1 MNNYLRLLIF
11 TLISIFV
18 SSNQIIT
25 QDSIKLEKI
34 KKNILVNVF
43 PGGRSHNF
51 VLKSLFDHS
60 LDHQKDFE
68 YVYHILVHN
77 TDKNAWP
84 SNGPYQIYG
93 YGNVTF
99 YEQVFSLA
107 LEEVQKD
114 PVFGFS
120 QFNYAMKKTLEEFI
134 NSGLIQEF
142 SKIKFDMLITD
153 IPNFISVFAREHF
166 NIEHSIYL
174 SPPSLPNVF
183 FNLFELNS
191 GILPAMG
198 SSFFDVM
205 SFKER
210 FINFFYINGMKLIY
224 RVFMDDHVKI
234 FQNYGYNL
242 KNTCAHIYDSFFMVQ
257 YPVGLFFNIALPPN
271 VVKLNAITPRPS
283 KPIKDT
289 DTRIDEFLNI
299 HKKNIYF
306 SQGTIV
312 KIIDFKA
319 ILGVFNHVPEC
330 GFVMAFNK
338 NLISEELFKELPKN
352 ILLIDWVNQNDLLG
366 DNRLHAF
373 ITHGGTN
380 SVSESLYHDKPM
392 VILGVTLDQINTAAA
407 ANKRKVGVVYHKLE
421 EITAENLIL
430 GLEQILKPEEENIYL
445 QNAKKIGKIIRS
457 NRDAREEYT
466 YWIDYFFRLGYKHLL
481 VKSYIEYYGFQV
493 INYDVLAVMIL
504 ILIAFIIII
513 KKLLVCIFCSCKA
526 TKNKV
531 RHG

>member
-1 MNNYLRLLIF
+1 MTNYLRILIV

-25 QDSIKLEKI
+25 QDSIKPEKI

-77 TDKNAWP
+77 TDKSAWP
-84 SNGPYQIYG
+84 SNGPYKIYG

-114 PVFGFS
+114 PVFGFH

-142 SKIKFDMLITD
+142 NKLKFDMLITD

-166 NIEHSIYL
+166 NIEHSVYL

-198 SSFFDVM
+198 SNFFDVM

-210 FINFFYINGMKLIY
+210 FINWQRMYIY
-224 RVFMDDHVKI
+224 RKR
-234 FQNYGYNL
+234 Y
-242 KNTCAHIYDSFFMVQ
+242 
-257 YPVGLFFNIALPPN
+257 
-271 VVKLNAITPRPS
+271 
-283 KPIKDT
+283 
-289 DTRIDEFLNI
+289 TR
-299 HKKNIYF
+299 
-306 SQGTIV
+306 
-312 KIIDFKA
+312 
-319 ILGVFNHVPEC
+319 
-330 GFVMAFNK
+330 
-338 NLISEELFKELPKN
+338 
-352 ILLIDWVNQNDLLG
+352 
-366 DNRLHAF
+366 
-373 ITHGGTN
+373 
-380 SVSESLYHDKPM
+380 
-392 VILGVTLDQINTAAA
+392 
-407 ANKRKVGVVYHKLE
+407 
-421 EITAENLIL
+421 
-430 GLEQILKPEEENIYL
+430 
-445 QNAKKIGKIIRS
+445 
-457 NRDAREEYT
+457 
-466 YWIDYFFRLGYKHLL
+466 
-481 VKSYIEYYGFQV
+481 
-493 INYDVLAVMIL
+493 
-504 ILIAFIIII
+504 
-513 KKLLVCIFCSCKA
+513 
-526 TKNKV
+526 
-531 RHG
+531 